1 MNVDKFFNI
10 KVIISELEQRFNDD
24 YATDV
29 SGITDGQTETVVV
42 AEVVNTNYITVGEV
56 GGEVEDNIFP

>member
-10 KVIISELEQRFNDD
+10 KIIISELEQHFNDD
-24 YATDV
+24 YAADV
-29 SGITDGQTETVVV
+29 SGITDSQTETVVV